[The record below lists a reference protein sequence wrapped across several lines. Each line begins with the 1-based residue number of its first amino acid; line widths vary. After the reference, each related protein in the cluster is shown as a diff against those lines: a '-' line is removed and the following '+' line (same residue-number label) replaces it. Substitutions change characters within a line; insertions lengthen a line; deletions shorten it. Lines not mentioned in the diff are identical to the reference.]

1 VGPLIDQVAR
11 DRVWGII
18 EAGRREATLAFQM
31 PVQEPAGWFVGPSI
45 FTDVA
50 PDSRLAQE
58 EIFGPVLSVIG
69 AADLEE
75 ALRIANA
82 TPYALTGGFYSRS
95 PRAIERVKSA
105 FQVGNLYIN
114 RGITGAL
121 VARHPFGGFGMSG
134 GGTKAGGSEYLLN
147 FLFPKVIAENVMRR
161 GSAPAC

>member
-1 VGPLIDQVAR
+1 LRLGDPADPSTAVGPLIDQVAR

-82 TPYALTGGFYSRS
+82 LPTRSRGDS
-95 PRAIERVKSA
+95 TREVPGPSSA
-105 FQVGNLYIN
+105 
-114 RGITGAL
+114 
-121 VARHPFGGFGMSG
+121 
-134 GGTKAGGSEYLLN
+134 
-147 FLFPKVIAENVMRR
+147 
-161 GSAPAC
+161 